1 MRAGKV
7 PEWIWYISP
16 AMILILAISIFPI
29 GYAVWLAVHNWS
41 PLTAAN
47 PPFVGLDNFAAAFDD
62 PRFFNG
68 IRVTLIL
75 LVGGLALQGAL
86 ALGLA
91 LLLSR
96 EDIIGRRLL
105 MVIAFLP
112 AFINPIATGYILR
125 LLFSPQGGPINAFLS
140 FVTQQNV
147 NIDWIGQ
154 SRPALIAILVAD
166 TWQWTPFLTV
176 VFLAGIISLRRE
188 PYEAAMLDR
197 ANPWQVFRAITM
209 PAITSLFVIMLVIRG
224 IEIVKLFDIIFAL
237 TAGGPGNATETLS
250 FYAYQVGFKTFQL
263 SYGAAIAWIL
273 LIAVVIAA
281 TVLFKSFGKKLFNV

>member
-1 MRAGKV
+1 M
-7 PEWIWYISP
+7 P
-16 AMILILAISIFPI
+16 AMIIILAVSIFPL

-41 PLTAAN
+41 PLSAAN
-47 PPFVGLDNFAAAFDD
+47 PPYVGFDNFLAAFDD
-62 PRFFNG
+62 PRFING
-68 IRVTLIL
+68 FRVTVIL
-75 LVGGLALQGAL
+75 LVGGLFLQGTI

-91 LLLSR
+91 LLLAR
-96 EDIIGRRLL
+96 QDIVGRKTFL
-105 MVIAFLP
+105 VIAFLP
-112 AFINPIATGYILR
+112 AFINPITTGYIFR

-140 FVTQQNV
+140 FVTQRDI

-154 SRPALIAILVAD
+154 SNPALIAVLVTD

-176 VFLAGIISLRRE
+176 VFLAGLITIRRE
-188 PYEAAMLDR
+188 PYEAALLDM
-197 ANPWQVFRAITM
+197 ASPWRVFRAITL
-209 PAITSLFVIMLVIRG
+209 PAIATLFVIMLVIRG

-273 LIAVVIAA
+273 LVGVVITAMA
-281 TVLFKSFGKKLFNV
+281 LFKGLGKKIFS

>member
-1 MRAGKV
+1 MRRGAV
-7 PEWIWYISP
+7 PEWVLYLAP
-16 AMILILAISIFPI
+16 AMILILAISIFPL
-29 GYAVWLAVHNWS
+29 GYAGWLAVHNWS

-47 PPFVGLDNFAAAFDD
+47 PPFVGAGNFENAFND

-68 IRVTLIL
+68 IRVTVIL
-75 LVGGLALQGAL
+75 LAGGLFLQGTI

-91 LLLSR
+91 LLLAR
-96 EDIIGRRLL
+96 KDIIGRRAL

-112 AFINPIATGYILR
+112 AFINPIATGYIFR

-140 FVTQQNV
+140 AITQQDI
-147 NIDWIGQ
+147 NIDWVGQ
-154 SRPALIAILVAD
+154 SGPAMIAVLVTD

-176 VFLAGIISLRRE
+176 VFLAGIISIRSE
-188 PYEAAMLDR
+188 PYEAALLDR
-197 ANPWQVFRAITM
+197 ANPWQVFRAITF
-209 PAITSLFVIMLVIRG
+209 PAIVSLFVIMLVIRG

-237 TAGGPGNATETLS
+237 TSGGPGNATETLS

-263 SYGAAIAWIL
+263 SYGAAIAWVL

-281 TVLFKSFGKKLFNV
+281 MVLFKSFRKKLFNV